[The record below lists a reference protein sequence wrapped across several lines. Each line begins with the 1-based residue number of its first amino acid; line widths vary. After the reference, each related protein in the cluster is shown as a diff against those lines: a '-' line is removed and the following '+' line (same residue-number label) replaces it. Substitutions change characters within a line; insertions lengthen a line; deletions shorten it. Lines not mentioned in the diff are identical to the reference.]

1 MKKILILLF
10 LTALLLSLAFNL
22 ASCETKSEPTSNNN
36 SNNQT
41 KNETESETENETES
55 AKEKLT
61 YEEFCVNIIIES
73 YLSDFKDPISVKIIE
88 VQKRSEEFAI
98 VKLSGKNS
106 YGGTVT
112 NDYIV
117 FLETYKLSSGKTIA
131 LMGTMYEFNSFY
143 EDTLEQLKS
152 SDWVE
157 FHKYIYETTANRF
170 YSYNVKTMNEAL
182 NEYKAAQGWGA

>member
-1 MKKILILLF
+1 MKKIYVF
-10 LTALLLSLAFNL
+10 LLLLSISVSLISCGKSDN
-22 ASCETKSEPTSNNN
+22 ASTNDKNNN
-36 SNNQT
+36 VVIDQ
-41 KNETESETENETES
+41 NESATDDQNES

-73 YLSDFKDPISVKIIE
+73 YLSDFKDPVSVKIIE

-106 YGGTVT
+106 FGGTVT

-131 LMGTMYEFNSFY
+131 LMGTMYEFNSFF
-143 EDTLEQLKS
+143 EDTLDQLKS
-152 SDWVE
+152 SDWTE
-157 FHKYIYETTANRF
+157 FHKYMYETTANRF
-170 YSYNVKTMNEAL
+170 YSYNIKTMNEAL
-182 NEYKAAQGWGA
+182 NEYKAEQGWGT